1 MKNKHIVLIF
11 LGTVIIGLLSRRFP
25 WRMPSMF
32 QTDLIELDTT
42 AVTQISISQP
52 GLSELLFERTDRGW
66 TVSQNE
72 RSLPLAQ
79 DAMTPMLSA
88 LTSIQSL
95 NIVQTD
101 QPDSLGLEGQRG
113 LQVTVYQAKERLE
126 NFTIGRQVLEA
137 KLPATYIRLDGHGG
151 IYLVKEHLRDVFFH
165 RMEAYRKNT
174 LAEFDPATV
183 RSVTVNWPRDTLS
196 MFLQKE
202 DSLECWIAKE
212 LGRCVPDDSLQNWLQ
227 VIAQLNNLP
236 FADDFDDSRL
246 RQTLHAEI
254 TVETI
259 QKEIITLQVH
269 NPAAPEWPK
278 EKSPVSWVLYT
289 SQNPRNYFSLTDTT
303 LARRILHW

>member
-11 LGTVIIGLLSRRFP
+11 LGTVIVGLLARRFP

-32 QTDLIELDTT
+32 QTALIELDTA
-42 AVTQISISQP
+42 AVMQISISQP
-52 GLSELLFERTDRGW
+52 GLPELLFERTDRGW

-72 RSLPLAQ
+72 RSLPLPP
-79 DAMTPMLSA
+79 DAVTPMLSA
-88 LTSIQSL
+88 LTNIQSL

-113 LQVTVYQAKERLE
+113 LQVAVYQAKERLE
-126 NFTIGRQVLEA
+126 IFTIGRQVLEE

-151 IYLVKEHLRDVFFH
+151 MYLVKDHLRDVFFR
-165 RMEAYRKNT
+165 RMEDFRKNT
-174 LAEFDPATV
+174 IADFDPATV
-183 RSVTVNWPRDTLS
+183 RSVTVNWPRDSLS
-196 MFLQKE
+196 LFLQKD
-202 DSLECWIAKE
+202 DSLHCWMATE

-246 RQTLHAEI
+246 RQTLQAEI

-269 NPAAPEWPK
+269 NPASLELPK
-278 EKSPVSWVLYT
+278 EKSPVSWVLCT
-289 SQNPRNYFSLTDTT
+289 SQNPRNYFSLTNTA